1 MNYGKKGASQKY
13 AAATSSAAK
22 MTKRAFV
29 IGFKVVV
36 VCVVAVA
43 VLGIC
48 AGIGVFRGIIESA
61 PDISNV
67 DVSPTGYSTMIYDAN
82 GNETTKLVASGANR
96 IYVTIDEIPED
107 LQHAFVAIEDER
119 FYEHSGIDTKGI
131 LRAAFVGVTS
141 GHFSEG
147 ASTITQ
153 QLLKNNVFQE
163 WTEEKYFIEKVKRK
177 IQEQYLALELEK
189 TMDKDIILENY
200 LNTINL
206 GQNTLGVQAA
216 AKRYFNK
223 DVSTLTLSECAVI
236 AAITQNPSLY
246 NPVRNP
252 EENAKRRKKVLENME
267 EQGYIDKDRLNEA
280 LADDVYQRIQNVN
293 DETKAASPYTYYED
307 ALIEQVLMDLEE
319 QKGYSR
325 TQAYNLVYSGGLSI
339 YSAQDSYIQQICDEE
354 FQNEDNFPA
363 GTQVGIT
370 YRLTVTHPD
379 GTQDNYSEKTLQAY
393 YTASNPNYSVIYK
406 NTDAANEAIA
416 QYRATVVAE
425 GDKMDEVITY
435 TPQPQASL
443 VLMDYTTG
451 QVKAIVGG
459 RGSKEASMTLN
470 RATDTKRQPG
480 STFKVLAA
488 YAPAIDSAG
497 KTLATTYVDEPY
509 NYSNGRPVR
518 NYNGSYRGTTT
529 IRKAIEQSV
538 NVVAVKCITEIT
550 PQLGYDYLLNFG
562 FTTLV
567 ESRKY
572 ADGTTRTD
580 IAQPLALG
588 GLTDGVT
595 NLELT
600 AAYST
605 IANHGVYNKPVF
617 YTKVVDHNG
626 KVLLDNTKPKKR
638 TVLKASTAY
647 ALTQALT
654 DVVQSGTG
662 KQVDFGTMPVAGK
675 TGTTSSTY
683 DVWFSGFTPYYACS
697 IWGGYDVNTSMH
709 DASYHKKLWNKIM
722 GRVHEGLEY
731 KEFEVPDSMV
741 PIKVCQT
748 SGKLATA
755 SCPSITEYFDKGE
768 EPTAVC
774 GMHVGNYT
782 DNAGEDG
789 QAADGQSPDTPEE
802 GTVRFEGSAE
812 EGGNAGEEGQ
822 QDDGEGGTVLPSVTQ

>member
-1 MNYGKKGASQKY
+1 MNYGKKGASEKY
-13 AAATSSAAK
+13 KLATSNSAK
-22 MTKRAFV
+22 ISKRVFV
-29 IGFKVVV
+29 IGFKAAMVFVLAVV
-36 VCVVAVA
+36 

-48 AGIGVFRGIIESA
+48 AGVGVFRGVIESA

-67 DVSPTGYSTMIYDAN
+67 DVSPTGYSTMIYDAD

-96 IYVTIDEIPED
+96 IYVQINEIPED

-119 FYEHSGIDTKGI
+119 FYEHAGIDTKGI
-131 LRAAFVGVTS
+131 LRAAFVGIS
-141 GHFSEG
+141 SGGHFSEG

-163 WTEEKYFIEKVKRK
+163 WTQEQYFVEKLKRK
-177 IQEQYLALELEK
+177 LQEQYLALELEK

-223 DVSTLTLSECAVI
+223 DVSELTLSESAVI
-236 AAITQNPSLY
+236 AAITQNPSKY

-252 EENAKRRKKVLENME
+252 EKNAERREKVLNNME
-267 EQGYIDKDRLNEA
+267 EQGYIDKNQKNEA

-293 DETKAASPYTYYED
+293 DETEVASPYTYYED
-307 ALIEQVLMDLEE
+307 ALIEQVLTDLEE
-319 QKGYSR
+319 KKGYSR

-339 YSAQDSYIQQICDEE
+339 YSAQDSAIQQICDEE
-354 FQNEDNFPA
+354 FSNPDNFPA
-363 GTQVGIT
+363 GTEVGLT
-370 YRLTVTHPD
+370 YRLTVHHPD
-379 GTQDNYSEKTLQAY
+379 GSQDNYSEKTLQTY
-393 YTASNPNYSVIYK
+393 FTAANPEYSVIYK
-406 NTDAANEAIA
+406 NEAAATAAIE
-416 QYRATVVAE
+416 QYRATVVQE
-425 GDKMDEVITY
+425 GDTIDEVVTF

-443 VLMDYTTG
+443 VLMDYSNG

-459 RGSKEASMTLN
+459 RGSKDASLTLN
-470 RATDTKRQPG
+470 RATDTTRQPG

-529 IRKAIEQSV
+529 IRKAIEQSI

-567 ESRKY
+567 ENRKY
-572 ADGTTRTD
+572 ADGTTKTD

-605 IANHGVYNKPVF
+605 IANQGVYNRPVF
-617 YTKVVDHNG
+617 YTKVVDHDG

-647 ALTQALT
+647 FLTQAMI
-654 DVVQSGTG
+654 DVVKQGTG
-662 KQVDFGTMPVAGK
+662 KAVDFQTMPIAGK
-675 TGTTSSTY
+675 TGTTSQTY
-683 DVWFSGFTPYYACS
+683 DVWFAGFTPYYSCS

-709 DASYHKKLWNKIM
+709 DASYHKLLWKKIM
-722 GRVHEGLEY
+722 SRVHEGLEY
-731 KEFEVPDSMV
+731 KEFSAPDTMKQV
-741 PIKVCQT
+741 RVCQT
-748 SGKLATA
+748 SGKLATS
-755 SCPSITEYFDKGE
+755 SCPATTEYFEEGT

-774 GMHVGNYT
+774 GLHVASYT
-782 DNAGEDG
+782 ENEQEAQEGEASQDESAG
-789 QAADGQSPDTPEE
+789 
-802 GTVRFEGSAE
+802 AE
-812 EGGNAGEEGQ
+812 EETAPQ
-822 QDDGEGGTVLPSVTQ
+822 EGGTEENQPQNAGGGGDALTFPAGE